1 MLGYTVGGTLVLSCL
16 LAIISLIRIFN
27 GKRAGV
33 WGKATGV
40 CLLIFTCAFVLWVTV
55 EIPTYERQQAKIN
68 YQKGQEY
75 LGTQDYEKAFNSF
88 TLISKVDKNTYQQVQ
103 PLIKDL
109 QLKLA
114 PAKLEEAKLLFAN
127 QQYSEALLELK
138 RSLQY
143 TELEEAKALLPSY
156 QAAAGKK

>member
-27 GKRAGV
+27 GKRAGG
-33 WGKATGV
+33 WGKATGAF
-40 CLLIFTCAFVLWVTV
+40 LILFTCAFVLWVTI

-75 LGTQDYEKAFNSF
+75 LRTNDYDQAVNSF
-88 TLISKVDKNTYQQVQ
+88 AKISKLDKQTYAEVQ
-103 PLIKDL
+103 PLLQDL
-109 QLKLA
+109 KLKLA
-114 PAKLEEAKLLFAN
+114 QTQLEQAQLLFVK
-127 QQYSEALLELK
+127 QQYPEALLGLN

-143 TELEEAKALLPSY
+143 TELEDAKALLPIY

>member
-1 MLGYTVGGTLVLSCL
+1 MLGYTVGATLVLFCL

-27 GKRAGV
+27 SKLAGG

-40 CLLIFTCAFVLWVTV
+40 CLLLFICAFVLWVTI

-75 LGTQDYEKAFNSF
+75 LGTQDYEQAFNSF
-88 TLISKVDKNTYQQVQ
+88 AKISKSDKNTYEMVQ
-103 PLIKDL
+103 PLIIDL
-109 QLKLA
+109 KLKLA
-114 PAKLEEAKLLFAN
+114 HAKLEEAQSFFSN
-127 QQYSEALLELK
+127 QQYTEALQELK
-138 RSLQY
+138 RSIQY
-143 TELEEAKALLPSY
+143 TELEDAKPLLPSY